1 MARPQARLGDIS
13 SHGGVIVTGAVRT
26 FVNGRPAARM
36 GDLHVCPL
44 PFHGMTPI
52 CTGDTDTIIE
62 GRPAARIGDIAACGA
77 VIATGSED
85 TLA

>member
-1 MARPQARLGDIS
+1 MARPQARLGDTS
-13 SHGGVIVTGAVRT
+13 SHGGVIVTGALRT
-26 FVNGRPAARM
+26 FVNNRPAARM
-36 GDLHVCPL
+36 GDLHVCPI

-52 CTGDTDTIIE
+52 CTGDADTFIE
-62 GRPAARIGDIAACGA
+62 GRPAARIGDITGCGA